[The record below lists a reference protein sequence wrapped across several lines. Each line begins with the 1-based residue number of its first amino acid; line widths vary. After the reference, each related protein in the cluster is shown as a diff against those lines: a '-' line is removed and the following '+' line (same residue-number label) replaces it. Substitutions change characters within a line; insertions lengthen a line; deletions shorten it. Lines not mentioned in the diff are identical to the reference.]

1 MVTRIDLLAGL
12 ADADADAIRA
22 LGHTIR
28 LAPGQ
33 PLFALG
39 DDATHLFLIERGRVA
54 LTLPLRVG
62 DREQPV
68 PVEERSAGQAIG
80 WSALIPPHH
89 FTLAATALAGTTVL
103 ALPRTELL
111 AYLESHP
118 HVGYR
123 FALNV
128 ASMVGHRL
136 NVTQTMWLREMQRV
150 VTLSYA

>member
-1 MVTRIDLLAGL
+1 MAAAIELFTSLDA
-12 ADADADAIRA
+12 ADANDIRM
-22 LGHTIR
+22 LGHVIR

-33 PLFALG
+33 ALFGLG
-39 DDATHLFLIERGRVA
+39 DDATHLYLIERGRIA

-62 DREQPV
+62 DREQQV
-68 PVEERSAGQAIG
+68 PVEERSAGQALG

-89 FTLAATALAGTTVL
+89 FTLAAKALVETTVL

-118 HVGYR
+118 STGYR

-136 NVTQTMWLREMQRV
+136 NVTQTMWLREVQRV

>member
-1 MVTRIDLLAGL
+1 MTTPFELFAGL
-12 ADADADAIRA
+12 AEADANDIRV
-22 LGHTIR
+22 LGHIIR
-28 LAPGQ
+28 LAPGEG
-33 PLFALG
+33 LFGLG
-39 DDATHLFLIERGRVA
+39 DDATHLYLVERGRIA

-62 DREQPV
+62 DREQQV
-68 PVEERSAGQAIG
+68 PVEERSAGQALG

-89 FTLAATALAGTTVL
+89 FTLAAKALAETALL

-111 AYLESHP
+111 AHMESHP
-118 HVGYR
+118 AVGYR

-136 NVTQTMWLREMQRV
+136 NVTQTMWLREVQRV

>member
-1 MVTRIDLLAGL
+1 MTTPIELFAGL
-12 ADADADAIRA
+12 EAADADAIRA

-33 PLFALG
+33 ALFGLG
-39 DDATHLFLIERGRVA
+39 DDATHLYLVERGRIA

-62 DREQPV
+62 DREQQV
-68 PVEERSAGQAIG
+68 PVEERSAGQALG

-89 FTLAATALAGTTVL
+89 FTLSAKALAETALL
-103 ALPRTELL
+103 AVPRTELL

-118 HVGYR
+118 AAGYR
-123 FALNV
+123 FTLNV

-136 NVTQTMWLREMQRV
+136 NVTQTMWMREVQRV